1 MSGSSGVLPGLACPS
16 GAWLAWSVSKE
27 SAGAVRDRAARRR
40 WSHHPRG
47 WIDVTRARGVR
58 AVVMRKEVRAIR
70 RVHQTV
76 HACACVITWS
86 TLGLEGRHGAAR
98 RPLAAM
104 WHGATGWHEAIEWH
118 EAIGWPEAIVWHEAI
133 GRWCT
138 ARRPKAAG
146 WHGAMR
152 WFETIG
158 RRRAAWRVSA
168 SGVVWNGVV
177 VCVCVCESAVL
188 DGWACC
194 VGCCDVFVLSA
205 DALCVCVST
214 AWCVMLDV
222 LDVGT

>member
-1 MSGSSGVLPGLACPS
+1 MPRSGGVLPGLACPS

-40 WSHHPRG
+40 WSHHPCG
-47 WIDVTRARGVR
+47 WIGVTRARGVR
-58 AVVMRKEVRAIR
+58 AVVMRKEVRASR

-118 EAIGWPEAIVWHEAI
+118 EAMGWPEAIVWHEAI

-168 SGVVWNGVV
+168 SVWNG
-177 VCVCVCESAVL
+177 VCVCVCVSLQCWMDGRVVL
-188 DGWACC
+188 DAVMC
-194 VGCCDVFVLSA
+194 
-205 DALCVCVST
+205 LC
-214 AWCVMLDV
+214 
-222 LDVGT
+222 